1 MSLTLSQKNGSER
14 FPIDTLGYIPSS
26 KINKGGQN
34 IHPTDHGTCSYIGF
48 NLTGP
53 ANLQRH
59 PCSIIIE
66 IPLAKWPLPTVIA
79 GKKKNEVL
87 TKFLLRKF

>member
-14 FPIDTLGYIPSS
+14 FPIDTLEHTPSS

-34 IHPTDHGTCSYIGF
+34 IHPTDHGTGSHIGF

-59 PCSIIIE
+59 PSSIIIK
-66 IPLAKWPLPTVIA
+66 IPLTKWPLPTVIA
-79 GKKKNEVL
+79 GKKKDEIV
-87 TKFLLRKF
+87 TEFLLRKF